1 MVFGLALLPGEDLIF
16 NSATN
21 LKLRDRF
28 YDTRLSTGVMN
39 AKSAKAAPL
48 QIDRFE
54 ALKGSSA
61 FSFLPS
67 LGRSNKP

>member
-1 MVFGLALLPGEDLIF
+1 
-16 NSATN
+16 
-21 LKLRDRF
+21 
-28 YDTRLSTGVMN
+28 MN

-67 LGRSNKP
+67 SGRSNKP